1 MPRVLIVDDDK
12 TQLELLQDALGGE
25 NLEIVVATNASET
38 FEAIYRQ
45 IPDLIILDIGLPG
58 EDGFGILQS
67 IRVEPRYDAVPVI
80 IYSASHDV
88 DSKIKALDL
97 GAVKYLEKP
106 LHAKE
111 MMAHVRAIMR
121 FKLKQDQTFEEYKR
135 LSELSL
141 IDPLTGAYNRR
152 ALDTFLKSRLSE
164 SSRHGIPV
172 SCVMF
177 DIDHFKEVNDSHGHH
192 VGDIVLKDISD
203 LVRGLCRQED
213 ALIRYGGEE
222 YLVILFHTPRE
233 GAEIF
238 GERVR
243 ECVADHL
250 FKSGDL
256 EITITISGGIASQ
269 PEDKLA
275 DDSEAMIKLADQRLY
290 SAKRGGRN
298 LVISSDA

>member
-1 MPRVLIVDDDK
+1 MPRALIVDDDK
-12 TQLELLQDALGGE
+12 AQLALLQDALSGE
-25 NLEIVVATNASET
+25 NLETVVATSAKET

-45 IPDLIILDIGLPG
+45 MPDLIILDIGLPG
-58 EDGFGILQS
+58 EDGFDILKS
-67 IRVEPRYDAVPVI
+67 IRVEPRYDAIPVI
-80 IYSASHDV
+80 IYSASHDI
-88 DSKIKALDL
+88 DSKTQALDL
-97 GAVKYLEKP
+97 GAVEYLEKP
-106 LHAKE
+106 LHPRELA
-111 MMAHVRAIMR
+111 AHVRAILR
-121 FKLKQDQTFEEYKR
+121 FKLKQDQIYEEYKK

-141 IDPLTGAYNRR
+141 TDPLTGAYNRR

-177 DIDHFKEVNDSHGHH
+177 DIDHFKDVNDTHGHH

-222 YLVILFHTPRE
+222 YLVILFHTPRD

-243 ECVADHL
+243 EKVADHI
-250 FKSGDL
+250 FRSGEL
-256 EITITISGGIASQ
+256 EIRISVSGGIASQ
-269 PEDKLA
+269 PEDKLPA
-275 DDSEAMIKLADQRLY
+275 DPEVMIQLADQRLY
-290 SAKRGGRN
+290 TAKRNGRDQ
-298 LVISSDA
+298 VVSSG

>member
-1 MPRVLIVDDDK
+1 MPRVLLVDDDRA
-12 TQLELLQDALGGE
+12 QLLLMQDAIGGE
-25 NLEIVVATNASET
+25 NLEIVTAKNASET
-38 FEAIYRQ
+38 FEALYRQ

-58 EDGFGILQS
+58 EDGFDILRS
-67 IRVEPRYDAVPVI
+67 IRVEPRYDAVPIV
-80 IYSASHDV
+80 IYSASHDI
-88 DSKIKALDL
+88 DNKTKALDL
-97 GAVKYLEKP
+97 GALDYLEKP
-106 LHAKE
+106 LHPTELA
-111 MMAHVRAIMR
+111 AHVRAILR
-121 FKLKQDQTFEEYKR
+121 FKLKQDQIYEEYKR

-141 IDPLTGAYNRR
+141 TDPLTGAYNRR

-222 YLVILFHTPRE
+222 YLVILFHTPRD

-243 ECVADHL
+243 ERIAEHE
-250 FKSGDL
+250 FRSGDI
-256 EITITISGGIASQ
+256 EVTITISGGIASQ
-269 PEDKLA
+269 PEDELQG
-275 DDSEAMIKLADQRLY
+275 DPEAMIKLADQRLY
-290 SAKRGGRN
+290 TAKRNGRDQI
-298 LVISSDA
+298 VSSS

>member
-1 MPRVLIVDDDK
+1 MPRVLIVDDDNA
-12 TQLELLQDALGGE
+12 QLLLLQEALSSE
-25 NLEIVVATNASET
+25 NLEIILASDARKT

-45 IPDLIILDIGLPG
+45 IPDLIILDIGLSG
-58 EDGFGILQS
+58 EDGFDILRS
-67 IRVEPRYDAVPVI
+67 IRVEPSYDTVPVV
-80 IYSASHDV
+80 IYSASHDI
-88 DSKIKALDL
+88 DSKTQALDL
-97 GAVKYLEKP
+97 GAVEFLEKP
-106 LHAKE
+106 LHTRELA
-111 MMAHVRAIMR
+111 AHVRAVLR
-121 FKLKQDQTFEEYKR
+121 FKLKQDQIFEEYKR

-141 IDPLTGAYNRR
+141 TDPLTGAYNRR

-172 SCVMF
+172 SCIMF
-177 DIDHFKEVNDSHGHH
+177 DIDHFKNVNDSHGHH
-192 VGDIVLKDISD
+192 VGDIVLKDISE

-243 ECVADHL
+243 ECVAEHD

-256 EITITISGGIASQ
+256 EIKITISVQIT
-269 PEDKLA
+269 K
-275 DDSEAMIKLADQRLY
+275 Y
-290 SAKRGGRN
+290 Y
-298 LVISSDA
+298 

>member
-12 TQLELLQDALGGE
+12 EQLQLMQDGLASE
-25 NLEIVVATNASET
+25 NMEVVFATDARET

-45 IPDLIILDIGLPG
+45 IPDLIILDIGL
-58 EDGFGILQS
+58 EEVDGFDILRS

-80 IYSASHDV
+80 IFSADHDSE
-88 DSKIKALDL
+88 SKIKALDL

-106 LHAKE
+106 LHLKE
-111 MMAHVRAIMR
+111 MSAHIRAVLR

-135 LSELSL
+135 LSELTL

-177 DIDHFKEVNDSHGHH
+177 DIDHFKNVNDSHGHH
-192 VGDIVLKDISD
+192 VGDIVLRDISD

-222 YLVILFHTPRE
+222 YLVILFHTPRD

-243 ECVADHL
+243 ECVTEHK
-250 FKSGDL
+250 FTSGDL
-256 EITITISGGIASQ
+256 QIAITVSGGIASQ
-269 PEDKLA
+269 PEDEIDA
-275 DDSEAMIKLADQRLY
+275 DPEAMIKLADQRLY
-290 SAKRGGRN
+290 TAKRNGRDQ
-298 LVISSDA
+298 VISTGA

>member
-1 MPRVLIVDDDK
+1 MPRVLIVDDDNA
-12 TQLELLQDALGGE
+12 QLLLLQEALSSE
-25 NLEIVVATNASET
+25 NLEIILASDARKT

-45 IPDLIILDIGLPG
+45 IPDLIILDIGLSG
-58 EDGFGILQS
+58 EDGFDILRS
-67 IRVEPRYDAVPVI
+67 IRVEPSYDTVPVV
-80 IYSASHDV
+80 IYSASHDI
-88 DSKIKALDL
+88 DSKTQALDL
-97 GAVKYLEKP
+97 GAVEFLEKP
-106 LHAKE
+106 LHTRELA
-111 MMAHVRAIMR
+111 AHVRAVLR
-121 FKLKQDQTFEEYKR
+121 FKLKQDQIFEEYKR

-141 IDPLTGAYNRR
+141 TDPLTGAYNRR

-172 SCVMF
+172 SCIMF
-177 DIDHFKEVNDSHGHH
+177 DIDHFKNVNDSHGHH
-192 VGDIVLKDISD
+192 VGDIVLKDISE

-243 ECVADHL
+243 ECVAEHD

-256 EITITISGGIASQ
+256 EIKITVSGGIASQ
-269 PEDKLA
+269 PEDDLPV
-275 DDSEAMIKLADQRLY
+275 DPEAMIKLADQRLY
-290 SAKRGGRN
+290 TAKRNGRDQ
-298 LVISSDA
+298 VVSSD

>member
-12 TQLELLQDALGGE
+12 AQLALIQDALGGE
-25 NLEIVVATNASET
+25 NLEIVPATDAKQT

-45 IPDLIILDIGLPG
+45 MPDLIVLDIGLPG
-58 EDGFGILQS
+58 EDGFDILRS
-67 IRVEPRYDAVPVI
+67 IRVEPRYDAIPVV
-80 IYSASHDV
+80 IYSASHDLE
-88 DSKIKALDL
+88 SKTQALDL
-97 GAVKYLEKP
+97 GALEYLEKP

-111 MMAHVRAIMR
+111 LAAHVRAILR
-121 FKLKQDQTFEEYKR
+121 FKLKQDQIFEEYKR

-141 IDPLTGAYNRR
+141 TDPLTGAYNRR

-177 DIDHFKEVNDSHGHH
+177 DIDHFKDVNDSHGHH

-222 YLVILFHTPRE
+222 YLVILFHTPRD
-233 GAEIF
+233 GAIIF

-243 ECVADHL
+243 ECVAEHD
-250 FKSGDL
+250 FRSGDL
-256 EITITISGGIASQ
+256 QIKITISGGIASQ
-269 PEDKLA
+269 PEDELGA
-275 DDSEAMIKLADQRLY
+275 DPEAMIKLADQRLY
-290 SAKRGGRN
+290 TAKRNGRDQ
-298 LVISSDA
+298 VISSG

>member
-1 MPRVLIVDDDK
+1 MPRVLIVDDDNA
-12 TQLELLQDALGGE
+12 QLLLLQEALSSE
-25 NLEIVVATNASET
+25 NLEIILASDARKT

-45 IPDLIILDIGLPG
+45 IPDLIILDIGLSG
-58 EDGFGILQS
+58 EDGFDILRS
-67 IRVEPRYDAVPVI
+67 IRVEPSYDTVPVV
-80 IYSASHDV
+80 IYSASHDI
-88 DSKIKALDL
+88 DSKTQALDL
-97 GAVKYLEKP
+97 GAVEFLEKP
-106 LHAKE
+106 LHTRELA
-111 MMAHVRAIMR
+111 AHVRAVLR
-121 FKLKQDQTFEEYKR
+121 FKLKQDQIFEEYKR

-141 IDPLTGAYNRR
+141 TDPLTGAYNRR

-172 SCVMF
+172 SCIMF
-177 DIDHFKEVNDSHGHH
+177 DIDHFKNVNDSHGHH
-192 VGDIVLKDISD
+192 VGDIVLKDISE

-243 ECVADHL
+243 ECVAEHD

-256 EITITISGGIASQ
+256 EIKITISGGIASQ
-269 PEDKLA
+269 PEDDLPV
-275 DDSEAMIKLADQRLY
+275 DPEAMIKLADQRLY
-290 SAKRGGRN
+290 TAKRNGRDQ
-298 LVISSDA
+298 VVSSD

>member
-12 TQLELLQDALGGE
+12 AQLLLMQEALGGE
-25 NLEIVVATNASET
+25 NLEIVVAKNASET

-45 IPDLIILDIGLPG
+45 MPDLIILDIGLPG
-58 EDGFGILQS
+58 EDGFDILRS
-67 IRVEPRYDAVPVI
+67 IRVEPRYDAIPVV
-80 IYSASHDV
+80 IYSANHDM
-88 DSKIKALDL
+88 DSKTQALDL
-97 GAVKYLEKP
+97 GAVEYLEKP
-106 LHAKE
+106 LHARE
-111 MMAHVRAIMR
+111 LAAHVRALLR
-121 FKLKQDQTFEEYKR
+121 FKLKQDQIYEEYKR

-141 IDPLTGAYNRR
+141 TDPLTGAYNRR

-177 DIDHFKEVNDSHGHH
+177 DIDHFKDVNDSHGHH

-222 YLVILFHTPRE
+222 YLVILFHTPRD

-243 ECVADHL
+243 ECVATHD

-256 EITITISGGIASQ
+256 EIEITISGGIASQ
-269 PEDKLA
+269 PEDDLPA
-275 DDSEAMIKLADQRLY
+275 DPEAMIKLADQRLY
-290 SAKRGGRN
+290 TAKRNGRDQ
-298 LVISSDA
+298 VISSG

>member
-1 MPRVLIVDDDK
+1 MPRVLIVDDDNA
-12 TQLELLQDALGGE
+12 QLLLLQEALSSE
-25 NLEIVVATNASET
+25 NLEIILASDARKT

-45 IPDLIILDIGLPG
+45 IPDLIILDIGLSG
-58 EDGFGILQS
+58 EDGFDILRS
-67 IRVEPRYDAVPVI
+67 IRVEPSYDTVPVV
-80 IYSASHDV
+80 IYSASHDI
-88 DSKIKALDL
+88 DSKTQALDL
-97 GAVKYLEKP
+97 GAVEFLEKP
-106 LHAKE
+106 LHTRELA
-111 MMAHVRAIMR
+111 AHVRAVLR

-141 IDPLTGAYNRR
+141 TDPLTGAYNRR

-172 SCVMF
+172 SCIMF
-177 DIDHFKEVNDSHGHH
+177 DIDHFKNVNDSHGHH
-192 VGDIVLKDISD
+192 VGDIVLKDISE

-243 ECVADHL
+243 ECVAEHD

-256 EITITISGGIASQ
+256 EIKITISGGIASQ
-269 PEDKLA
+269 PEDDLPV
-275 DDSEAMIKLADQRLY
+275 DPEAMIKLADQRLY
-290 SAKRGGRN
+290 TAKRNGRDQ
-298 LVISSDA
+298 VVSSD

>member
-1 MPRVLIVDDDK
+1 MPRVLIVDDDNA
-12 TQLELLQDALGGE
+12 QLLLLQEALSSE
-25 NLEIVVATNASET
+25 NLEIILASDARKT

-45 IPDLIILDIGLPG
+45 IPDLIILDIGLSG
-58 EDGFGILQS
+58 EDGFDILRS
-67 IRVEPRYDAVPVI
+67 IRVEPSYDTVPVV
-80 IYSASHDV
+80 IYSASHDI
-88 DSKIKALDL
+88 DSKTQALDL
-97 GAVKYLEKP
+97 GAVEFLEKP
-106 LHAKE
+106 LHTRELA
-111 MMAHVRAIMR
+111 AHVRAVLR
-121 FKLKQDQTFEEYKR
+121 FKLKQDQIFEEYKR

-141 IDPLTGAYNRR
+141 TDPLTGAYNRR

-172 SCVMF
+172 SCIMF
-177 DIDHFKEVNDSHGHH
+177 DIDHFKNVNDSHGHH
-192 VGDIVLKDISD
+192 VGDIVLKGISE

-243 ECVADHL
+243 ECVAEHD

-256 EITITISGGIASQ
+256 EIKITISGGIASQ
-269 PEDKLA
+269 PEDDLPV
-275 DDSEAMIKLADQRLY
+275 DPEAMIKLADQRLY
-290 SAKRGGRN
+290 TAKRNGRDQ
-298 LVISSDA
+298 VVSSD

>member
-12 TQLELLQDALGGE
+12 AQILLIQDALGGE
-25 NLEIVVATNASET
+25 NLEIVAAVDARET

-58 EDGFGILQS
+58 EDGFDILRS
-67 IRVEPRYDAVPVI
+67 IRVEPRYDGVPIV
-80 IYSASHDV
+80 IYSGSHDIE
-88 DSKIKALDL
+88 SKTRALDL
-97 GAVKYLEKP
+97 GAVEYLEKP
-106 LHAKE
+106 LHARE
-111 MMAHVRAIMR
+111 LAAHVRAILR
-121 FKLKQDQTFEEYKR
+121 FKLKQDQIFEEYKR

-177 DIDHFKEVNDSHGHH
+177 DIDHFKDVNDSHGHH
-192 VGDIVLKDISD
+192 VGDVVLKDISD
-203 LVRGLCRQED
+203 LVRGVCRQED

-222 YLVILFHTPRE
+222 YLVILFHTPRD

-243 ECVADHL
+243 ERVAEHE
-250 FKSGDL
+250 FKAGDVEI
-256 EITITISGGIASQ
+256 EITMSGGIASQ
-269 PEDKLA
+269 PED
-275 DDSEAMIKLADQRLY
+275 DVSSGDHEAMIKLADKRLY
-290 SAKRGGRN
+290 AAKRAGRN
-298 LVISSDA
+298 QIISSD

>member
-1 MPRVLIVDDDK
+1 MPRVLIVDDDNA
-12 TQLELLQDALGGE
+12 QLLLLQEALSSE
-25 NLEIVVATNASET
+25 NLEIILASDARKT

-45 IPDLIILDIGLPG
+45 IPDLIILDIGLSG
-58 EDGFGILQS
+58 EDGFDILRS
-67 IRVEPRYDAVPVI
+67 IRVEPSYDTVPVV
-80 IYSASHDV
+80 IYSASHDI
-88 DSKIKALDL
+88 DSKTQALDL
-97 GAVKYLEKP
+97 GAVEFLEKP
-106 LHAKE
+106 LHTRELA
-111 MMAHVRAIMR
+111 AHVRAVLR
-121 FKLKQDQTFEEYKR
+121 FKLKQDQIFEEYKR

-141 IDPLTGAYNRR
+141 TDPLTGAYNRR

-172 SCVMF
+172 SC
-177 DIDHFKEVNDSHGHH
+177 I
-192 VGDIVLKDISD
+192 IVLKDISE

-243 ECVADHL
+243 ECVAEHD

-256 EITITISGGIASQ
+256 EIKITISGGIASQ
-269 PEDKLA
+269 PEDDLPV
-275 DDSEAMIKLADQRLY
+275 DPEAMIKLADQRLY
-290 SAKRGGRN
+290 TAKRNGRDQ
-298 LVISSDA
+298 VVSSD